1 MTHASYRTVDVDGHE
16 VFYREAG
23 DPRNPTILLLH
34 GFPTSSHMFRD
45 LIPLLADR
53 FHLVAPDL
61 PGFGRT
67 ALLPRESFA
76 YSFDNLAKVIGRFTE
91 VIGLDRYAIYV
102 FDYGAPTGF
111 RLALAHPERV
121 TAIISQNGNA
131 YVEGL
136 SEGWNPIERYWR
148 DPSDANR
155 QAMRDMLTP
164 DAIRWQYEHGVADA
178 ASVSP
183 DGIALDVHYL
193 ARPEV
198 DEIQLDLFLNYAT
211 NVALYPAFQA
221 YFREHQP
228 PLLAIWGKDDP
239 FFLPPGAEAYKRDLP
254 NAEVRFLDTGH
265 FALETHAREIAN
277 AIAGFL
283 KPQD

>member
-1 MTHASYRTVDVDGHE
+1 MSNATYRTANVDGHE

-23 DPRNPTILLLH
+23 DPANPTILLLH
-34 GFPTSSHMFRD
+34 GFPTSSHMFRE

-67 ALLPRESFA
+67 ALLPRGQFT

-91 VIGLDRYAIYV
+91 VIGLPRYAIYV

-111 RLALAHPERV
+111 RVALAHPERV

-131 YVEGL
+131 YAEGL
-136 SEGWNPIERYWR
+136 SAGWNPIERYWR
-148 DPSDANR
+148 EPNAANR
-155 QAMRDMLTP
+155 QALREMLTP
-164 DAIRWQYEHGVADA
+164 ESIRWQYEHGVEDA
-178 ASVSP
+178 AAVSP
-183 DGIALDVHYL
+183 DGIALDVYYL
-193 ARPEV
+193 ERPGV
-198 DEIQLDLFLNYAT
+198 DEIQLDLFLDYAS

-228 PLLAIWGKDDP
+228 PLLAIWGRNDP

-265 FALETHAREIAN
+265 FALETHAPEIAD

-283 KPQD
+283 KSGD

>member
-1 MTHASYRTVDVDGHE
+1 MTHYRTADVDGLE

-23 DPRNPTILLLH
+23 DPEHPTILLLH

-67 ALLPRESFA
+67 ALPPRDSFT
-76 YSFDNLAKVIGRFTE
+76 YSFDNLAKVIDRFTE

-102 FDYGAPTGF
+102 FDYGAPTGL

-121 TAIISQNGNA
+121 TAIVSQNGNA
-131 YVEGL
+131 YAEGL

-148 DPSDANR
+148 EPSDANR
-155 QAMRDMLTP
+155 QALRALLTP
-164 DAIRWQYEHGVADA
+164 ESIRWQYEHGVVDPSAI
-178 ASVSP
+178 SP
-183 DGIALDVHYL
+183 DGIALDAHYL
-193 ARPEV
+193 ERPDA
-198 DEIQLDLFLNYAT
+198 DEIQLDLMLDYAS

-228 PLLAIWGKDDP
+228 PLLAIWGRNDP

-254 NAEVRFLDTGH
+254 NAEIRFLDTGH
-265 FALETHAREIAN
+265 FALETHAGEIAQ
-277 AIAGFL
+277 AITRFL
-283 KPQD
+283 SPRG